1 MINSI
6 TNSSTRLIA
15 LAVGAALVA
24 SVAFGS
30 FAAPARA
37 ALTESQIQSI
47 LSLLSSFGADQ
58 ATINNVNASLR
69 GQATPGTGTGTG
81 TGTGGACPALSRS
94 LQQGAS
100 GADVKELQVFL
111 NANAATQVSSSGA
124 GSPGSETT
132 FFGPATDAAVK
143 KFQTLNNVSSIGIV
157 GPQTRAAIAA
167 VCGTSGGGTTPTPT
181 GPGLTV
187 TAGAQPANALAPQG
201 AARVPFTTFTVTN
214 NSGSVATVNGITV
227 ERVGLGVDGNLSG
240 VVLIDAVNNIQL
252 GTAKT
257 LNSNHQATVGDSF
270 TINPGETKT
279 LTVAGNISSVS
290 NVSGQ
295 IVSLQVVA
303 IAATVPVV
311 GTLPIMGASHTI
323 NTTLS
328 LGSVSTTSSSFD
340 PGSDT
345 NKNIGDTAVRFS
357 GIRFTAGSAE
367 DLKLYSIRWR
377 QVGTASAVDISNVM
391 TYVNG
396 TAYAATVDTTG
407 RYYTT
412 TFPGGIT
419 ILKGNSVDV
428 YAQGDLTG
436 SNSANRSVAMDIDKV
451 TDVYFVGQT
460 YGYGVAPSG
469 TYTPWFDGY
478 TVTINPG
485 TVTLIGKANEVA
497 SQNIAPGVANQPL
510 GGFATNFAGE
520 SVAVSG
526 MTVTFSTSTAATGLL
541 TSVTVVDENGAVVA
555 GPVDTTW
562 SSGTMTATF
571 TDSVTFTTGRHVYT
585 IKGKLPSTASNN
597 ASIYATTVPSNWSSP
612 VGETSGN
619 SITIST
625 GTFDMNTMTV
635 KAGALSVTAG
645 SQPASQSIVAGA
657 QGFTF
662 ATIQLD
668 ASASGEDV
676 RLSSAPVYFLDTTG
690 SLDGYLTGCQLFDGS
705 TALNTGSRVENT
717 ITTATNHTFS
727 FDNSL
732 TVTKG
737 TVKNLDLKCNVA
749 SNAAGA
755 GKFGINSGTY
765 SVTGV
770 TSGSTITAT
779 VAGGVYS
786 GTMTVGSGSF
796 AVSVD
801 SSSPSYTTVA
811 AGSTGVTGTVIKFRA
826 TNEAVSLTKVGLSL
840 ENSDGSAAY
849 NDVVQANIYD
859 GATLVGTAY
868 FTGNNE
874 TATSTLNSALTLPK
888 DTDKLLTV
896 KVNLAGIGTSESGSA
911 GKLIKID
918 PLNAEGNGLSS
929 GGTLRVGSTGASAGF
944 RAFKSYPTVAL
955 DTLASTGANG
965 NTALMRFKVTANSAG
980 PVGLSQLEFTLSTS
994 SASVTATNLYVYT
1007 DSSYSSPIS
1016 GQGSSGLIGSGDVEV
1031 GSSPYTVVHAPT
1043 TNPIAIPA
1051 GSTYYFELRGTVT
1064 PGASATNWSVNTTL
1078 KGDSAY
1084 PTNLTSGYYVATS
1097 TAVTGVG
1104 AGNFVWTGNS
1114 TTTSAFIDVDW
1125 TNGYG
1130 VPGLPSNGLTQSRS
1144 N

>member
-1 MINSI
+1 MTISI

-47 LSLLSSFGADQ
+47 LSLLQSFGAD
-58 ATINNVNASLR
+58 ASTINNVNASLR
-69 GQATPGTGTGTG
+69 GQATPGTGSG
-81 TGTGGACPALSRS
+81 TGTGGACPTLTRS
-94 LQQGAS
+94 LQKGS
-100 GADVKELQVFL
+100 TGADVKALQVFL
-111 NANAATQVSSSGA
+111 NSSVTTQVSSSGA
-124 GSPGSETT
+124 GAPGSESTY
-132 FFGPATDAAVK
+132 FGSATHAAVV
-143 KFQTLNNVSSIGIV
+143 KFQAANNVSPIGIV
-157 GPQTRAAIAA
+157 GPATRAAIAA
-167 VCGTSGGGTTPTPT
+167 VCGTTTGGGTTTPT

-187 TAGAQPANALAPQG
+187 MAGAQPANALAPQG
-201 AARVPFTTFTVTN
+201 AARVPFTTLTVKN

-227 ERVGLGVDGNLSG
+227 ERTGLGVDANFGG
-240 VVLIDAVNNIQL
+240 IVLIDAVNNIQL

-279 LTVAGNISSVS
+279 LTVAGNIASAS

-303 IAATVPVV
+303 INATVPVA
-311 GTLPIMGASHTI
+311 GSLPIMGASHTI

-328 LGSVSTTSSSFD
+328 LGSVSTSSSSFD
-340 PGSDT
+340 PGSNN
-345 NKNIGDTAVRFS
+345 NKNLGDTGVRFS

-367 DLKLYSIRWR
+367 DLKLYSLRWR
-377 QVGTASAVDISNVM
+377 QVGTASAADISNIM

-396 TAYAATVDTTG
+396 TAYPATVDATG

-428 YAQGDLTG
+428 YVQGDLTG
-436 SNSANRSVAMDIDKV
+436 SNSASRTVAFDIDKV

-469 TYTPWFDGY
+469 TFTPWYDSY

-526 MTVTFSTSTAATGLL
+526 LTVTFSTSTASTGLL
-541 TSVTVVDENGAVVA
+541 TSVTLVDANGAVVA

-562 SSGTMTATF
+562 SSGAMVATF
-571 TDSVTFTTGRHVYT
+571 TDSVTFPVGRAVYT
-585 IKGKLPSTASNN
+585 IKGKVPSTATNN
-597 ASIYATTVPSNWSSP
+597 ASIYATTVPSSWSSP
-612 VGETSGN
+612 VGQTSGN
-619 SITIST
+619 SITISV

-690 SLDGYLTGCQLFDGS
+690 SLDGYLTGCQLWDGS
-705 TALNTGSRVENT
+705 TALNTGSRVVNT

-749 SNAAGA
+749 SDAAGA

-770 TSGSTITAT
+770 TSGSTVTAT

-786 GTMTVGSGSF
+786 GTMTVNSGSF
-796 AVSVD
+796 ALSVD
-801 SSSPSYTTVA
+801 PSSPSYTTVA
-811 AGSTGVTGTVIKFRA
+811 AGSTGVTASVLKLRA
-826 TNEAVSLTKVGLSL
+826 ANEAVSLTKLGLSL
-840 ENSDGSAAY
+840 TGSDGSAAY
-849 NDVVQANIYD
+849 NDVVQAHIYD

-874 TATSTLNSALTLPK
+874 TATSTLNTPVTLAK
-888 DTDKLLTV
+888 DTDKILTV
-896 KVNLAGIGTSESGSA
+896 KVNLAGIGSSESGTA
-911 GKLIKID
+911 GKLVKVD
-918 PLNAEGNGLSS
+918 PLNAEGSGLSS
-929 GGTLRVGSTGASAGF
+929 GTTHRISMSGSASAGF

-955 DTLASTGANG
+955 DTLASTGLADG
-965 NTALMRFKVTANSAG
+965 RLMRFKVTANSAG
-980 PVGLSQLEFTLSTS
+980 PVGLQELTFTVSSTTGVTITNVGLYAYS
-994 SASVTATNLYVYT
+994 DSA
-1007 DSSYSSPIS
+1007 YSSPIS
-1016 GQGSSGLIGSGDVEV
+1016 GQGTSGLIGSSVTASITSGTAFAINPA
-1031 GSSPYTVVHAPT
+1031 S
-1043 TNPIAIPA
+1043 NPIAIPA
-1051 GSTYYFELRGTVT
+1051 GETRYFELRASITGVDTGDSTVT
-1064 PGASATNWSVNTTL
+1064 VLS
-1078 KGDSAY
+1078 GDSAY
-1084 PTNLTSGYYVATS
+1084 PTVLDSSYYTATSSALTSGS
-1097 TAVTGVG
+1097 T
-1104 AGNFVWTGNS
+1104 FIWTGNS
-1114 TTTSAFIDVDW
+1114 TSTATTDSVDW
-1125 TNGYG
+1125 ANGYG
-1130 VPGLPSNGLTQSRS
+1130 VPGLPSSGLIQTRS

>member
-1 MINSI
+1 MNISL

-37 ALTESQIQSI
+37 ALTESQISSI

-58 ATINNVNASLR
+58 TTINNVNASLR
-69 GQATPGTGTGTG
+69 GQPTSGNPSTPS
-81 TGTGGACPALSRS
+81 TGGTCYTYTRD
-94 LQQGAS
+94 LQQGS
-100 GADVKELQVFL
+100 TGADVMALQKFL
-111 NANAATQVSSSGA
+111 NGDAATMVAATGA
-124 GSPGSETT
+124 GSPGNETST
-132 FFGPATDAAVK
+132 FGPATKAAVM
-143 KFQTLNNVSSIGIV
+143 KFQTKYGLTPVAGYFGAKS
-157 GPQTRAAIAA
+157 RAQAA
-167 VCGTSGGGTTPTPT
+167 LVCGGGSTGPVVT
-181 GPGLTV
+181 GPGITV
-187 TAGAQPANALAPQG
+187 MAGAQPANALAPQG
-201 AARVPFTTFTVTN
+201 AARVPFTTITLKN

-227 ERVGLGVDGNLSG
+227 ERTGLGVDSNFGG
-240 VVLIDAVNNIQL
+240 IVLIDAANSVQL

-257 LNSNHQATVGDSF
+257 LNSNHQATIGDSF

-279 LTVAGNISSVS
+279 LTVAGNIASAS

-303 IAATVPVV
+303 VAATVPVA
-311 GTLPIMGASHTI
+311 GSLPITGASHTI

-328 LGSVSTTSSSFD
+328 LGSVSTTSSSYD
-340 PGSDT
+340 PGANT
-345 NKNIGDTAVRFS
+345 NKNLGDTAVRFS

-367 DLKLYSIRWR
+367 DLKLFSIRWR
-377 QVGTASAVDISNVM
+377 QVGTASAADISNIM

-396 TAYAATVDTTG
+396 TAYPATIDATG

-412 TFPGGIT
+412 TFPGGVT

-428 YAQGDLTG
+428 YVQGDLTG
-436 SNSANRSVAMDIDKV
+436 SNSASRTVAFDIDKV

-460 YGYGVAPSG
+460 YNYGVAPSG
-469 TYTPWFDGY
+469 TYTPWYDAY

-485 TVTLIGKANEVA
+485 TVTLIGKATEVA

-520 SVAVSG
+520 AVAVSG

-541 TSVTVVDENGAVVA
+541 TSVTIVDSNGAVVA

-562 SSGTMTATF
+562 SSGVMTATF
-571 TDSVTFTTGRHVYT
+571 TDSVTFPVGRKVYT

-597 ASIYATTVPSNWSSP
+597 ATIYATTVPSSWSSP
-612 VGETSGN
+612 VGQTSGN

-635 KAGALSVTAG
+635 KAGSLSVTAG
-645 SQPASQSIVAGA
+645 SQPASQNIVAGV
-657 QGFTF
+657 QGYTF

-668 ASASGEDV
+668 ASQSGEDV
-676 RLSSAPVYFLDTTG
+676 RISGLPIYFSSDTGT
-690 SLDGYLTGCQLFDGS
+690 LENYLTGCQLFDGS
-705 TALNTGSRVENT
+705 TGLNTGSRVVNSV
-717 ITTATNHTFS
+717 TADGLTTFS
-727 FDNSL
+727 LDNSL

-737 TVKNLDLKCNVA
+737 TVKSLDLKCNVG
-749 SNAAGA
+749 SSAAGA
-755 GKFGINSGTY
+755 GKFGINAGTW
-765 SVTGV
+765 SATGV
-770 TSGSTITAT
+770 TSGTSISVSA
-779 VAGGVYS
+779 AGGVYS
-786 GTMTVGSGSF
+786 GLMTVSTGSF

-801 SSSPSYTTVA
+801 ASSPSYTTVA
-811 AGSTGVTGTVIKFRA
+811 AGSSGVTGTVVKFRA
-826 TNEAVSLTKVGLSL
+826 SNEEVSLTKVGLSL
-840 ENSDGSAAY
+840 TASDGSAAY
-849 NDVVQANIYD
+849 NDIIQANIYD

-874 TATSTLNSALTLPK
+874 TATSTLNSPITLPK

-896 KVNLAGIGTSESGSA
+896 KVNLAGIGSAQSGTA
-911 GKLIKID
+911 GKLLAIN

-929 GGTLRVGSTGASAGF
+929 GTTLRVGASGSSAGF

-955 DTLASTGANG
+955 GSGLSSTGANG
-965 NTALMRFKVTANSAG
+965 NTGLIRFTVTANSAG
-980 PVGLSQLEFTLSTS
+980 PIGLSHLEFSLSTS
-994 SASVTATNLYVYT
+994 SVSVVDTNLYVYT

-1016 GQGSSGLIGSGDVEV
+1016 GQGSAGLIGSGDVDPN
-1031 GSSPYTVVHAPT
+1031 GSGIVVHAPSS
-1043 TNPIAIPA
+1043 NPIAIPA
-1051 GSTYYFELRGTVT
+1051 GSTYYFELRGTAT
-1064 PGASATNWSVNTTL
+1064 PGSGATNWSVNTTL

-1084 PTNLTSGYYVATS
+1084 PTNLTSGYYTATS
-1097 TAVTGVG
+1097 SALSSSA
-1104 AGNFVWTGNS
+1104 AGNHNFVWSGNS

-1125 TNGYG
+1125 ANGYG